1 MNFISNHRVMTKFFI
16 GLFCLVVYT
25 NILCKYSDKE
35 ASNSVVYQEKND
47 TKPSDSSKSK
57 PKGNSLDYL
66 YARKYSEILG
76 LENLESGVDSIEI
89 RLWFDYSFIDT
100 CQLISIKY
108 ENLKWQAK
116 LTTFSFSRQQGVH
129 SVVLKQKV
137 DKSVTPKNGWD
148 HFIEEINRYR
158 ILTNR
163 SQNELV
169 GFLTHTDGD
178 GLCIEF
184 ATRSKYRIYSYQLLG
199 DNINRFEEIR
209 NIEAIINLMITEF
222 NFRPLK
228 RIVSN
233 SK

>member
-1 MNFISNHRVMTKFFI
+1 MTKFFI
-16 GLFCLVVYT
+16 GLFCLAIYT

-35 ASNSVVYQEKND
+35 AGNSKTYQEKND
-47 TKPSDSSKSK
+47 TIPSDSSKSN
-57 PKGNSLDYL
+57 PKKNSLDYL
-66 YARKYSEILG
+66 YAKKYSEILG
-76 LENLESGVDSIEI
+76 LENLEGGVDSIKI
-89 RLWFDYSFIDT
+89 RIWFDYSFIDT
-100 CQLISIKY
+100 CQLISIEY
-108 ENLKWQAK
+108 ENLKWQAN

-148 HFIEEINRYR
+148 HFIGEINRYR

-163 SQNELV
+163 NQNELV
-169 GFLTHTDGD
+169 GFLTHSDGD
-178 GLCIEF
+178 GICIEF
-184 ATRSKYRIYSYQLLG
+184 ATQSKYRINSYQLLG
-199 DNINRFEEIR
+199 VNINRFKEMR